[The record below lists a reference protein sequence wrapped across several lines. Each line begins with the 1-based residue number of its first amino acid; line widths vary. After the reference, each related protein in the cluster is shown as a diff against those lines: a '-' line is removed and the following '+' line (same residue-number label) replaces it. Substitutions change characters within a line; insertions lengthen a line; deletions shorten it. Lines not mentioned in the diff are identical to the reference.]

1 MKVSLSPNSS
11 EIGWTLLVILRCPI
25 FVIRPLSL
33 SPRSLLSPT
42 LLVVS
47 IKREHHHL
55 HCLNLEKSPSSSLYQ
70 YLLIWYFVGCLYKGR
85 APSSYISCISNC
97 AGRLNTEE
105 KTGTSPKQ
113 LSSSCPGH
121 FPRYFDISLSCT
133 LYRVVLTGPPYF
145 QFPNSFY
152 STVLS

>member
-1 MKVSLSPNSS
+1 MM
-11 EIGWTLLVILRCPI
+11 LVILRCPI

-47 IKREHHHL
+47 IKRKHHHL
-55 HCLNLEKSPSSSLYQ
+55 HCPNLEKSPSSSLSQYQ
-70 YLLIWYFVGCLYKGR
+70 GR